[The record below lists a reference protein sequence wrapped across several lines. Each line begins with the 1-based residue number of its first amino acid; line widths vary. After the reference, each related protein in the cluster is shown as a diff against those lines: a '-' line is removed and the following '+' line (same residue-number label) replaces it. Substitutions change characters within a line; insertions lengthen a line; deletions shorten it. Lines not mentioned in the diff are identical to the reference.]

1 MFMNIFEF
9 PLSERVRRLL
19 RIEEIYQK
27 FEHQLKNT
35 HDYFE
40 FGCFITLFE
49 IVQLVSRSDVKID
62 FLQELERQEKKQ
74 IIFLDHQE
82 LKEGQLDPKEF
93 ISLIKMARKK
103 LENIDV
109 KPGFNFNNN
118 LFLEEIKKRISSP
131 GGLLN
136 VDFPSFQNWITSKK
150 RKSKLQDFK
159 SWAQELMIFQDAS
172 SIILLILR
180 NQCFKISA
188 KAKEGKYQQKI
199 DPLKT
204 FDLIRLE
211 FEEDLN
217 IYPEISSNKYTINIF
232 FNQLNEKAKKESS
245 KLNLEF
251 KLSVCWL

>member
-1 MFMNIFEF
+1 
-9 PLSERVRRLL
+9 LL

-40 FGCFITLFE
+40 FGCFNTLFE
-49 IVQLVSRSDVKID
+49 IVQLVSRSDLKID

-74 IIFLDHQE
+74 SALLDHQG
-82 LKEGQLDPKEF
+82 LKEGQLDPKE
-93 ISLIKMARKK
+93 IIPMIQVARKK

-118 LFLEEIKKRISSP
+118 LFLEEVKKRISSP
-131 GGLLN
+131 GGLLD
-136 VDFPSFQNWITSKK
+136 VDFPNFRNWAIHKT
-150 RKSKLQDFK
+150 RKSKLEDFK
-159 SWAQELMIFQDAS
+159 SWAQPLMVFKDAAS
-172 SIILLILR
+172 VILLILR
-180 NQCFKISA
+180 NQCHIESI
-188 KAKEGKYQQKI
+188 KAKEGKHQQTI

-211 FEEDLN
+211 IEKTLN
-217 IYPEISSNKYTINIF
+217 IYPEISANKYTVNVF
-232 FNQLNEKAKKESS
+232 FNQLNEELKKEPV

-251 KLSVCWL
+251 KYSICWL

>member
-1 MFMNIFEF
+1 MIIFEF
-9 PLSERVRRLL
+9 PLNERIRRLL

-40 FGCFITLFE
+40 FGCFNTLFE
-49 IVQLVSRSDVKID
+49 IVQLVSRSDLKID

-74 IIFLDHQE
+74 SALLDHQA
-82 LKEGQLDPKEF
+82 LKENQLNPTE
-93 ISLIKMARKK
+93 IIPMIQVARKK

-118 LFLEEIKKRISSP
+118 LFLEEVKKRIGSP
-131 GGLLN
+131 GGLLD
-136 VDFPSFQNWITSKK
+136 VDFPNFRNWASHKT
-150 RKSKLQDFK
+150 RKSKLDDFK
-159 SWAQELMIFQDAS
+159 SWAQPLMVFKNAAS
-172 SIILLILR
+172 VILLILR
-180 NQCFKISA
+180 NQCHVESI
-188 KAKEGKYQQKI
+188 KAKEGKHQQTI

-211 FEEDLN
+211 LEKTLN
-217 IYPEISSNKYTINIF
+217 IYPEISANKYTVNVF
-232 FNQLNEKAKKESS
+232 FNQLNEELKKEPV

-251 KLSVCWL
+251 KYSICWL

>member
-1 MFMNIFEF
+1 MIIFEF
-9 PLSERVRRLL
+9 PLNERIRRLL

-40 FGCFITLFE
+40 FGCFNTLFE
-49 IVQLVSRSDVKID
+49 IVQLVSRSDLKID

-74 IIFLDHQE
+74 SALLDHQA
-82 LKEGQLDPKEF
+82 LKEDQLNPKE
-93 ISLIKMARKK
+93 IIPMIQVARKK

-118 LFLEEIKKRISSP
+118 LFLEEVKKRISSP
-131 GGLLN
+131 GGLLD
-136 VDFPSFQNWITSKK
+136 VDFPNFRNWAIHKT
-150 RKSKLQDFK
+150 RKSKLDDFK
-159 SWAQELMIFQDAS
+159 SWAQPLMVFKDAAS
-172 SIILLILR
+172 VILLILR
-180 NQCFKISA
+180 NQCDTESI
-188 KAKEGKYQQKI
+188 KAKEGKHQQTI

-211 FEEDLN
+211 LEKTLN
-217 IYPEISSNKYTINIF
+217 IYPEISANKYTVNVF
-232 FNQLNEKAKKESS
+232 FNQLNEELKKEPV

-251 KLSVCWL
+251 KYSICWL

>member
-1 MFMNIFEF
+1 MIAFEF
-9 PLSERVRRLL
+9 PLNERIRRLL

-40 FGCFITLFE
+40 FGCFNTLFE
-49 IVQLVSRSDVKID
+49 IVQLVSRSDLKID

-74 IIFLDHQE
+74 STLQSDQA
-82 LKEGQLDPKEF
+82 LKEEQLDLKKI
-93 ISLIKMARKK
+93 ISMIQVARKK

-118 LFLEEIKKRISSP
+118 LFLEEVKKRITSP
-131 GGLLN
+131 GGLLD
-136 VDFPSFQNWITSKK
+136 VDFPNFHNWTIQKT
-150 RKSKLQDFK
+150 RKSKLEDFK
-159 SWAQELMIFQDAS
+159 SWSEPLMVFKDAAS
-172 SIILLILR
+172 VLLLILR
-180 NQCFKISA
+180 NQCHIELL
-188 KAKEGKYQQKI
+188 KAKEGKHQKTI

-211 FEEDLN
+211 VEKTLDV
-217 IYPEISSNKYTINIF
+217 YPQISANKYTVNIF
-232 FNQLNEKAKKESS
+232 FNELNKELKKEAV

-251 KLSVCWL
+251 KYSICWL